1 MASTIEPVAS
11 TIEPVAD
18 TIEPVASA
26 TAPVAST
33 TVSTG
38 AAALKTRKR
47 RRRASLHGLP
57 HVVGTLLLWGGGLIM
72 LIPFAWM
79 VLSSFKPLL
88 EIMSPEVQL
97 LPQNPSLDN
106 FSKLFTNYAFLQYIL
121 NSLVV
126 TTCICFSITVSAVLL
141 GFVFAK
147 AKFRGRNFVFLIFL
161 ATMALPFEIIAVPLL
176 LEFQTFNGLDSLP
189 TLIVPFMVD
198 AFPIFLC
205 RQFISTIPNDY
216 LDAARVDGANDLQVL
231 WNIVVPMIRP
241 AIAAVAILSF
251 LYNWDQ
257 LFWPLVS
264 IASDANRTVPL
275 GIVALSTQFGPAY
288 DLTMAASTLTVLPV
302 IVVFLLLRRHFI
314 SGMALSGLGGR

>member
-1 MASTIEPVAS
+1 MPFR
-11 TIEPVAD
+11 
-18 TIEPVASA
+18 
-26 TAPVAST
+26 
-33 TVSTG
+33 
-38 AAALKTRKR
+38 TRKPEGIVTKPLDARVLAVLRGAWRDLPR
-47 RRRASLHGLP
+47 RLVAILLG
-57 HVVGTLLLWGGGLIM
+57 VGGVIM
-72 LIPFAWM
+72 LIPFIWM
-79 VLSSFKPLL
+79 ILSSFKPLI
-88 EIMSPEVQL
+88 EIMDPAVQL

-106 FSKLFTNYAFLQYIL
+106 YSKLFDNYAFPQYIL
-121 NSLVV
+121 NSIIV
-126 TTCICFSITVSAVLL
+126 TSCICASITTTAVLL

-147 AKFRGRNFVFLIFL
+147 TKFRGRNFLFLAFL

-205 RQFISTIPNDY
+205 RQFISTVPNDY

-231 WNIVVPMIRP
+231 WHIVVPMIRP

-264 IASDANRTVPL
+264 ITSDANRTVPL

-288 DLTMAASTLTVLPV
+288 DLTMAASTLTILPV
-302 IVVFLLLRRHFI
+302 VLVFLVLRRHFI

>member
-1 MASTIEPVAS
+1 MSSSTRKSSGAVLKASRARHRVS
-11 TIEPVAD
+11 W
-18 TIEPVASA
+18 SA
-26 TAPVAST
+26 VPGGV
-33 TVSTG
+33 G
-38 AAALKTRKR
+38 KAALW
-47 RRRASLHGLP
+47 
-57 HVVGTLLLWGGGLIM
+57 VGGLII

-97 LPQNPSLDN
+97 LPQTPSLD
-106 FSKLFTNYAFLQYIL
+106 SYTKLFANYAFPQYIL
-121 NSLVV
+121 NSLIV
-126 TTCICFSITVSAVLL
+126 TSSICFSITTTSVLL

-147 AKFRGRNFVFLIFL
+147 AKLRGRNFIFLVFL

-189 TLIVPFMVD
+189 TLVVPFMVD

-205 RQFISTIPNDY
+205 RQFMSTIPNDY
-216 LDAARVDGANDLQVL
+216 LDAARVDGANDLEVL
-231 WNIVVPMIRP
+231 WHVVLPMSRP

-257 LFWPLVS
+257 LFWPLVA
-264 IASDANRTVPL
+264 IASDAHRTVPL

-288 DLTMAASTLTVLPV
+288 DLTMAASTLTILPV
-302 IVVFLLLRRHFI
+302 VVVFLLLRRHFI
-314 SGMALSGLGGR
+314 SGMALSGLAGR

>member
-1 MASTIEPVAS
+1 MSS
-11 TIEPVAD
+11 R
-18 TIEPVASA
+18 
-26 TAPVAST
+26 
-33 TVSTG
+33 
-38 AAALKTRKR
+38 TRKNGEALMKAS
-47 RRRASLHGLP
+47 RARLRFSSRSLRHGWAGR
-57 HVVGTLLLWGGGLIM
+57 VGTAILCLGGVIM
-72 LIPFAWM
+72 LIPFLWM
-79 VLSSFKPLL
+79 VLSSFKPLI
-88 EIMSPEVQL
+88 EIMSPHVQL
-97 LPQNPSLDN
+97 VPKSASLDN
-106 FSKLFTNYAFLQYIL
+106 YTKLFDKYAFPQYIL
-121 NSLVV
+121 NSLIV
-126 TTCICFSITVSAVLL
+126 TSSICLSITTTSVLL

-147 AKFRGRNFVFLIFL
+147 AKFRGRNFIFLMFL

-189 TLIVPFMVD
+189 TLIIPFMVD

-216 LDAARVDGANDLQVL
+216 LDAARVDGANDLEVL
-231 WNIVVPMIRP
+231 WHIIVPMIRP

-264 IASDANRTVPL
+264 ITSDTNKTVPL

-288 DLTMAASTLTVLPV
+288 DLTMAASTLTILPIV
-302 IVVFLLLRRHFI
+302 VVFLLLRRHFI